1 MYPRR
6 NEAPKAKEANEKYAI
21 ECQNSTLRS
30 IRVLCQHV
38 VLEGGLSK
46 TAVIGGVE
54 GGLSLCKNKS
64 MMIEIIFDYFLNFKL
79 IPSEKDPIYRKIFL
93 VLIKSKYEIILKCC
107 INSLKSSCL
116 LFKYYISKS

>member
-30 IRVLCQHV
+30 IQVLCQHV

-46 TAVIGGVE
+46 TAVTGGVE
-54 GGLSLCKNKS
+54 GGRSLCKNKR
-64 MMIEIIFDYFLNFKL
+64 MTIEIIFDYFLNFKL
-79 IPSEKDPIYRKIFL
+79 IPSEKDPIYRK
-93 VLIKSKYEIILKCC
+93 
-107 INSLKSSCL
+107 
-116 LFKYYISKS
+116 